1 MMSNDRAGSGKE
13 ELPTEHANKW
23 VRIGYKQAHTHDV
36 RALTVAVPIS
46 SEGLC

>member
-1 MMSNDRAGSGKE
+1 MMANDPADSGKE
-13 ELPTEHANKW
+13 ELPTEHVNKW
-23 VRIGYKQAHTHDV
+23 LHIGHKRAHTHDI